1 MSLLTLIALPIIGAL
16 VVAIAEPISTRRRWP
31 ALPVALA
38 LAALALEAILL
49 WRAPL
54 GTPFT
59 IAGVTLALS
68 LLGRAALLAFCGLS
82 ALAVLYAWPVPQ
94 GEGFPA
100 LAILLVAPLAGVLLG
115 RDPLLASLSL
125 GLAGAVGALALP
137 GGRLDAARP
146 GLSLL
151 ACTTLGA
158 VVLTLPFALAG
169 RYALSPEEQGW
180 VPAAVGLV
188 AVGFGLIVGAAPLW
202 LPGAGE
208 RGRPMAAA
216 LNAAWSGGAIIL
228 LLDFLASCRWLA
240 TSPLLPGL
248 LLAGGVAM
256 LLFGAGIALLQSDPG
271 RLSAYAL
278 VASVGPVLLALA
290 MRSAEGNALAL
301 TLAAQRGLVGLI
313 LLGAAGVL
321 RGGQAGAAEWRGRG
335 RRFPLTTASLVVA
348 ALALVLAPLVGTWPP
363 ARASLWQASSLL
375 APAFALAGMALL
387 LAYGWFLYR
396 LLRSRPGDEV
406 AVREPRVAGIA
417 LLLLA
422 LASLGLALH
431 PGPLLALL
439 RGLTSAV
446 VP

>member
-1 MSLLTLIALPIIGAL
+1 LSLLALIALPIIGAL
-16 VVAIAEPISTRRRWP
+16 VVAIAELVSTRRRWP
-31 ALPVALA
+31 ALPIVLA
-38 LAALALEAILL
+38 VAALALEAILL

-68 LLGRAALLAFCGLS
+68 PLGRAALLAFCGLG
-82 ALAVLYAWPVPQ
+82 ALAALYAWPVPP
-94 GEGFPA
+94 GEGFLA
-100 LAILLVAPLAGVLLG
+100 LTLLLVAPLAGVVLG
-115 RDPLLASLSL
+115 RDPLLTSLSL
-125 GLAGAVGALALP
+125 GLAGAVGAMTVP
-137 GGRLDAARP
+137 GGRPGAARS
-146 GLSLL
+146 GIYLL
-151 ACTTLGA
+151 LCTTLGA

-188 AVGFGLIVGAAPLW
+188 AVGFGLIVVAVPLW

-228 LLDFLASCRWLA
+228 LLDFLASHRWLS
-240 TSPLLPGL
+240 TSPLLPAL
-248 LLAGGVAM
+248 LLAGGAAM
-256 LLFGAGIALLQSDPG
+256 LLFGAGMALLQGDPG

-301 TLAAQRGLVGLI
+301 ALAAQRGLAGLI

-321 RGGQAGAAEWRGRG
+321 RDRQTGATEWQGRG
-335 RRFPLTTASLVVA
+335 WRFPLTTASLFVA
-348 ALALVLAPLVGTWPP
+348 ALALVLAPLAGTWPP
-363 ARASLWQASSLL
+363 PQASLWQANSRL
-375 APAFALAGMALL
+375 APALALAGMAVL

-396 LLRSRPGDEV
+396 LLRRRPGDAV
-406 AVREPRVAGIA
+406 AVREPRAVGAA

-422 LASLGLALH
+422 LASLWLALH

-439 RGLTSAV
+439 RGLG
-446 VP
+446 

>member
-1 MSLLTLIALPIIGAL
+1 LSLLALIALPIIGAL
-16 VVAIAEPISTRRRWP
+16 MVALAELVAARRRWP
-31 ALPVALA
+31 ALPIVLV
-38 LAALALEAILL
+38 LVALALEAILL

-68 LLGRAALLAFCGLS
+68 PLGRAALLAFCGLS
-82 ALAVLYAWPVPQ
+82 ALAALYAWPVPPDH
-94 GEGFPA
+94 GFPA
-100 LAILLVAPLAGVLLG
+100 LTLLLVAPLAGMVLG

-125 GLAGAVGALALP
+125 GLAGAVGATALP
-137 GGRLDAARP
+137 SGRP
-146 GLSLL
+146 GVARSSVYLL
-151 ACTTLGA
+151 LCATLGA

-188 AVGFGLIVGAAPLW
+188 AIGFGLIVGAVPLW
-202 LPGAGE
+202 LPDAGE

-228 LLDFLASCRWLA
+228 LLDFLANHRWLA
-240 TSPLLPGL
+240 TSPLLLAL
-248 LLAGGVAM
+248 LLAGGVAI
-256 LLFGAGIALLQSDPG
+256 LLFGAGMALIQSDLG

-290 MRSAEGNALAL
+290 MRSVEGNALAL
-301 TLAAQRGLVGLI
+301 ALAAQRGLVGLI

-321 RGGQAGAAEWRGRG
+321 RGNQVGAVEWRGRG
-335 RRFPLTTASLVVA
+335 WRFPLTTASLGVA

-363 ARASLWQASSLL
+363 PQASLWQANSRL
-375 APAFALAGMALL
+375 APALALANSALL

-396 LLRSRPGDEV
+396 LLRRLPGDEV
-406 AVREPRVAGIA
+406 ATMEPWAVGVA
-417 LLLLA
+417 LFLLA
-422 LASLGLALH
+422 LASLWLALH

-439 RGLTSAV
+439 RGLG
-446 VP
+446 